1 MGKMK
6 KLRVLMLPMAAFCLT
21 GAAMAVVHP
30 WAMYRSDMFRTGQSL
45 FPGAD
50 LGVAEWKRFVNG
62 VVPTIS
68 VAADGKVYLGV
79 TFHDEVWSNE
89 EYFTVLKPDGS
100 EAWRLKVKP
109 YDWGG
114 AQGVF
119 SGPALDS
126 VGNVVI
132 NSPFGQLRKYDPLGT
147 LIWVIQR
154 RSDVTNDSTPAIDQ
168 NDNVF
173 HYQAIHGLAKYSSGG
188 GIIWQVGAVTQ
199 SHIAVFTNGDS
210 ALGGLR
216 TIEPHGS
223 VDITYFN
230 ANGTVR
236 WQHTSSRGRDGQVIF
251 GPDGTVFQ
259 GAGAY
264 NPQDGSVKWGT
275 PSGGSNALGKNG
287 QYYLIIGGSAPS
299 VRAHNSQTGSVLWE
313 KTLPPVGALNPLAI
327 DSRDRIYATTSQG
340 YLFILSPV
348 DGSILTQTR
357 VCDSFSTGPSIGP
370 NNRVYA
376 VGKRFSKDYVFSI
389 R

>member
-1 MGKMK
+1 MK
-6 KLRVLMLPMAAFCLT
+6 TGLKFSLLPLVAFALSSVSV
-21 GAAMAVVHP
+21 AVVHP

-50 LGVAEWKRFVNG
+50 AGVTEWKRFVNG
-62 VVPTIS
+62 QVPTIS
-68 VAADGKVYLGV
+68 VAADGKIYLGV
-79 TFHDEVWSNE
+79 TFHEEVWSNE
-89 EYFTVLKPDGS
+89 EYFTVLNPDGK
-100 EAWRLKVKP
+100 EAWRHKVKP

-126 VGNVVI
+126 VGNVVV
-132 NSPFGQLRKYDPLGT
+132 NSPFGQLRKYDPLGN
-147 LIWVIQR
+147 LLWIIQR
-154 RSDVTNDSTPAIDQ
+154 RSDVTNNSTPAIDQ
-168 NDNVF
+168 NDNIF
-173 HYQAIHGLAKYSSGG
+173 HYQAIQGLAKYAPTSAT
-188 GIIWQVGAVTQ
+188 IWQLGATTQ

-230 ANGTVR
+230 SFGSVR
-236 WQHTSSRGRDGQVIF
+236 WQHTSTRGRNGQVIF

-264 NPQDGSVKWGT
+264 FPADGSVKWGT

-287 QYYLIIGGSAPS
+287 QYYLIIGDSAPA
-299 VRAHNSQTGSVLWE
+299 VRAYNSQTGAVLWE
-313 KTLPPVGALNPLAI
+313 ATLPPVGALNPLAI
-327 DSRDRIYATTSQG
+327 DSRDRIYATTVQG
-340 YLFILSPV
+340 YLFVLSPV
-348 DGSILTQTR
+348 DGSIILQTR
-357 VCDSFSTGPSIGP
+357 ICDTFSTGPSIGL
-370 NNRVYA
+370 NGRIYA
-376 VGKRFSKDYVFSI
+376 VGTRFNKDYVFSI